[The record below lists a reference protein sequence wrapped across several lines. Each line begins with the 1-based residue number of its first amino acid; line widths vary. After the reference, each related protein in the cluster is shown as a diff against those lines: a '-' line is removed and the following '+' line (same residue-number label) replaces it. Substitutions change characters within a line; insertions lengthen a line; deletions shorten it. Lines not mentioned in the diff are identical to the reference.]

1 MNGNINR
8 TLAATVAV
16 VCLVGTRAWAGV
28 PLGQTMETSRVGTR
42 LSQRLTQ
49 AREESEESE
58 TRRLT
63 PVVRQRTV
71 AGESRQHQVVRDASR
86 ALKTRRVVAAQQ

>member
-1 MNGNINR
+1 MI
-8 TLAATVAV
+8 AVAVAV
-16 VCLVGTRAWAGV
+16 VCLEGARAWAGE
-28 PLGQTMETSRVGTR
+28 PLGQTMGASRVGTR

-58 TRRLT
+58 SRRLT

-71 AGESRQHQVVRDASR
+71 PDESRQRQVVRDANR
-86 ALKTRRVVAAQQ
+86 DLKTRRVVAAQQ